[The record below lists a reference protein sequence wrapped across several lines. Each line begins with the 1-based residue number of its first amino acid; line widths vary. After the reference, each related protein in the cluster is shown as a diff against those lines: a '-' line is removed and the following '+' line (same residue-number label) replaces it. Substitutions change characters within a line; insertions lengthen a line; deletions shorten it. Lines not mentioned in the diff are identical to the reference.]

1 MSLAEAMACK
11 QAASFRASCSSRHN
25 FRASEANLGMV
36 GEKPSWIFL
45 FFEGMND
52 CWGSVELVWMMRMM
66 IDVSCDDWEEAE
78 EENDAD
84 IMWMICIQYNIIQL
98 V

>member
-1 MSLAEAMACK
+1 
-11 QAASFRASCSSRHN
+11 
-25 FRASEANLGMV
+25 
-36 GEKPSWIFL
+36 
-45 FFEGMND
+45 
-52 CWGSVELVWMMRMM
+52 MMMM

>member
-1 MSLAEAMACK
+1 
-11 QAASFRASCSSRHN
+11 
-25 FRASEANLGMV
+25 MV